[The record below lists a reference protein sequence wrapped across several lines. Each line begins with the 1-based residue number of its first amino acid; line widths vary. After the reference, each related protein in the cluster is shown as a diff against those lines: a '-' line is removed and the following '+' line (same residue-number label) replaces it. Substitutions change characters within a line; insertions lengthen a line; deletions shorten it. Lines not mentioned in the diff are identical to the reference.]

1 MLRNAKRFIYANV
14 SVHAKKRPQ
23 TDQLTAKEKNE
34 MTVIEEIIS
43 RPFAF
48 LKFANPHTA
57 HCQAS
62 HPDHIPKLDKEL
74 YFSDALFCIFVVL
87 K

>member
-1 MLRNAKRFIYANV
+1 
-14 SVHAKKRPQ
+14 
-23 TDQLTAKEKNE
+23 LTAKEKNE
-34 MTVIEEIIS
+34 MTEIKEKIS

-57 HCQAS
+57 HCQAP

-74 YFSDALFCIFVVL
+74 YFSYALFVL
-87 K
+87 L

>member
-1 MLRNAKRFIYANV
+1 
-14 SVHAKKRPQ
+14 
-23 TDQLTAKEKNE
+23 LTAIEKNE
-34 MTVIEEIIS
+34 MTEIKEKIS

-57 HCQAS
+57 HCQVPY
-62 HPDHIPKLDKEL
+62 PDHIPKLDKEL